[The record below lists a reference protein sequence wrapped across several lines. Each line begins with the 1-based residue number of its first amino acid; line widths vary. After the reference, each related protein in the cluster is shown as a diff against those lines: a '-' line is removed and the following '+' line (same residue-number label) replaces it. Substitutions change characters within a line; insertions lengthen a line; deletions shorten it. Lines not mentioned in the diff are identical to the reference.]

1 MVQNVEPLLF
11 FYLCKM
17 AIKETNKNAE
27 IVFTCSGATLK
38 NTEMVA
44 EEHCI
49 VRVISGEL
57 KVIQSNKTYVFGKD
71 ETLLFPR
78 NQLCTLI
85 KSDKDGLPY
94 RAIVVKLTQDVLR
107 AYYEQQKMRPN
118 LISKTEN
125 IFPLA
130 QNPLLDSF
138 FASMLPY
145 FDLNYKL
152 PEDISQLKIQ
162 EAIAILRSID
172 KRIDNSLS
180 DFSEPHKINLVE
192 FMQRNYMFNMPI
204 EKFGY
209 LTGRSLT
216 TFKRDFKKAFNTTPQ
231 KWLTEK
237 RLERAYYQLTNE
249 NKKPIDV
256 YYEVG
261 FENLSHFSYAFKK
274 QFGHSPT
281 QKI

>member
-1 MVQNVEPLLF
+1 
-11 FYLCKM
+11 M

-38 NTEMVA
+38 NTEMIA
-44 EEHCI
+44 EEHSV

-57 KVIQSNKTYVFGKD
+57 KVIQYNKTYVFGKD

-78 NQLCTLI
+78 NQLSTLI

-107 AYYEQQKMRPN
+107 AYYEQKRTNPN
-118 LISKTEN
+118 LTAKTDA
-125 IFPLA
+125 IIPLT

-138 FASMLPY
+138 FASILPY
-145 FDLNYKL
+145 FDLNYQL
-152 PEDISQLKIQ
+152 PQELSELKIQ
-162 EAIAILRSID
+162 EAITVLRSINQD
-172 KRIDNSLS
+172 IDNILS

-192 FMQRNYMFNMPI
+192 FMEKNYMFNMPI

-237 RLERAYYQLTNE
+237 RLELARYQLTE
-249 NKKPIDV
+249 KRRKPIDV
-256 YYEVG
+256 FYEVG
-261 FENLSHFSYAFKK
+261 FENLSHFSFAFKK
-274 QFGHSPT
+274 QFGQSPT
-281 QKI
+281 ELASQK